1 MRRSRIPSHRRDTT
15 FRSGVIV
22 VVVGGLLLYMAFVHG
37 IPFVPSSPGPTIRAN
52 FAEASNLNPRTP
64 VRIDGVDVGTVI
76 AETASDGGR
85 NTVVT
90 MSVGSYKADVHS
102 DATATIRMRT
112 FVSGAMY
119 IDLNPGSTVAPR
131 LGNRIIPLRDTS
143 TQVDYDQFTGVAT
156 PAVRLEERQVIQ
168 GLEATLTDPAGIRNT
183 LSAAPPAITAV
194 GQATN
199 ALRGEDI
206 GDLPQLIANSAK
218 AIHAIGADSPSL
230 SAFIDGAEQTFAA
243 TTDQSQNLATSLSE
257 LPAALASTHTT
268 MLSLNRTIDRLDP
281 LAVALIPG
289 SLQLGPA
296 TTALEPMLRTL
307 DATLAQAPPLLVA
320 APAAFA
326 ALARAGRLGTP
337 LLIATNPLTARLNDS
352 IIPWLYELDPNT
364 KLRTYEAL
372 GPVAATL
379 DSADGDFDAN
389 GYYIRYDTDVNA
401 NSVLL
406 PCDVGPEAE
415 YLQQCVVDLPQ
426 GLLASI
432 RRRDKR

>member
-15 FRSGVIV
+15 VRSGVIV
-22 VVVGGLLLYMAFVHG
+22 LVIGGLLLYMAFVHR

-76 AETASDGGR
+76 AESPSDDGR
-85 NTVVT
+85 DTVVT
-90 MSVGSYKADVHS
+90 MSVGAYKSDLHN

-119 IDLNPGSTVAPR
+119 IDLKPGSTAAPR
-131 LGNRIIPLRDTS
+131 LGNQIIPLSDTS
-143 TQVDYDQFTGVAT
+143 TQVDYDQFTSTAT
-156 PAVRLEERQVIQ
+156 PAVRLQERQLIKALQV
-168 GLEATLTDPAGIRNT
+168 TLANPAGIRNT
-183 LSAAPPAITAV
+183 LSATPPAITAV
-194 GQATN
+194 GQASN

-206 GDLPQLIANSAK
+206 GDLPQLIVNSAK

-230 SAFIDGAEQTFAA
+230 GAFIDGAEKTFAA
-243 TTDQSQNLATSLSE
+243 TTDQSQNLSNSLSE
-257 LPAALASTHTT
+257 LPGALASTQAT
-268 MLSLNRTIDRLDP
+268 MVSLNRSIDRLDP

-296 TTALEPMLRTL
+296 TTALAPMLKTL
-307 DATLAQAPPLLVA
+307 DRTLAQAPPLLVA

-326 ALARAGRLGTP
+326 ALSRAGRLGKP
-337 LLIATNPLTARLNDS
+337 LLIASGPLTARLNDS
-352 IIPWLYELDPNT
+352 IIPWLYELDPST

-372 GPVAATL
+372 GPVAAAL

-415 YLQQCVVDLPQ
+415 YLQQCVVDLPP
-426 GLLASI
+426 GLLAEI